1 VADGTAENLRKQ
13 SAGQEIVK
21 IKIEDATAEAI
32 QHELRRI
39 KTVDLVELVDKNE
52 NRFEVQSQSGSSSK
66 RAIFNLCVEKGW
78 VLTELVPLETRLEDI
93 FRNLTVN

>member
-1 VADGTAENLRKQ
+1 
-13 SAGQEIVK
+13 
-21 IKIEDATAEAI
+21 
-32 QHELRRI
+32 
-39 KTVDLVELVDKNE
+39 VELVDKNE

-78 VLTELVPLETRLEDI
+78 VLTELIPLETRLEDI